1 MTRQDYQRI
10 AKILYQHRVPK
21 RDSVEYHH
29 NWLNTVKAFA
39 IMLQEDNPE
48 SFNRSTFFQHCG
60 AISLEAAQFLDL
72 VEERR
77 K

>member
-60 AISLEAAQFLDL
+60 AVSGDAAIFLQL
-72 VEERR
+72 VDA
-77 K
+77 KK